1 MASAAAHSGVPP
13 YRPSAQGSTSP
24 HATGAVQG
32 AGRSISGARQAPS
45 LPTMSASPA
54 IFDAEMRDSQAR
66 GRGLHED
73 SDDYGADNLS
83 ISGGARHHYQR
94 YVKVSP

>member
-1 MASAAAHSGVPP
+1 
-13 YRPSAQGSTSP
+13 
-24 HATGAVQG
+24 
-32 AGRSISGARQAPS
+32 
-45 LPTMSASPA
+45 MSASPA

-94 YVKVSP
+94 YVKVLSLILINCSSCATAYCQAVLFQTVYYAASSLYVECKC

>member
-1 MASAAAHSGVPP
+1 
-13 YRPSAQGSTSP
+13 
-24 HATGAVQG
+24 
-32 AGRSISGARQAPS
+32 
-45 LPTMSASPA
+45 MSASPA